1 RRPEHAHADQRNRA
15 GAWLASRA
23 ICLSTHSPPEWIQV
37 QIKSALDEK
46 MMVLDFWAH
55 GMDIALKFTDEQIKA
70 VRGLKEAID
79 ATSVLPAAI
88 GWDDETEETE

>member
-1 RRPEHAHADQRNRA
+1 MAQNEKE
-15 GAWLASRA
+15 
-23 ICLSTHSPPEWIQV
+23 LS
-37 QIKSALDEK
+37 LDEK

-55 GMDIALKFTDEQIKA
+55 GMDIALKFTEEQIKA

-88 GWDDETEETE
+88 GWDDEAEEIE

>member
-1 RRPEHAHADQRNRA
+1 MTQSKEEL
-15 GAWLASRA
+15 G
-23 ICLSTHSPPEWIQV
+23 
-37 QIKSALDEK
+37 LDEK

-55 GMDIALKFTDEQIKA
+55 GMDIALKFTEEQIRS

-88 GWDDETEETE
+88 GWEDEAEEAT